1 MKISLADFGLEP
13 LGGGLDE
20 FDRDSGIFIHHKYD
34 PKDPNSLGWN
44 WVNAIYEDKS
54 GTLWV
59 GTSTDTALNKLDR
72 ATGKF
77 TRYLYDPKNI
87 KSLSLYSVHSIYED
101 SRGTLWIGTAAGL
114 NRFER
119 STETFTHFTTKDGIA
134 SDFIGAILEDN
145 SGYLWLKTLKGVSK
159 FDPRTGTFR
168 NYDASDGVNINPG
181 WGKASYKNKKG
192 EMLFGGT
199 NGFVRFYPDSV
210 KDNPHVPPIVIT
222 AFKVFDKPVPLDTAI
237 SEKKVLE
244 LSYRDDVFSFEF
256 VALNY
261 TSPEKNQ
268 YAYKLEGFDKDWIY
282 CGTRRYASYTNL
294 DGGTYVFKVKGSNN
308 DGVWNEAGTSIFV
321 IITPPFWKTWWF
333 RTISF
338 LTIAISIGG
347 TIRYIETTK
356 LRRRLRALEQQEAL
370 ERERLRISR
379 DMHDEVGA
387 NLTKISVMSELAL
400 KNRQTPDG
408 GTKELLK
415 ISQTAREVIDNI
427 GAILW
432 AINPRNDRLDN
443 LAGYIRESTSEF
455 LEMTPIKYS
464 FDFPEQIPGHPLSA
478 EARRNIFLT
487 MKEATNNVVKHSGAT
502 SVELHCRVSDH
513 EVEFSIQDNG
523 KGFII
528 EELPGRG
535 NGLLNM
541 KKRIED
547 IDGNFQIESQPG
559 HGTRIKLIVPL
570 T

>member
-1 MKISLADFGLEP
+1 MGGLNRFNRETETFTHYMNDP
-13 LGGGLDE
+13 NNPQSLGGNDIRSLLEDSKGTIWVGTLGSGLDRLDPVKSGGTDRAGGRFTHYTHDAGNPNSLGSNYILSLFEDKSGRLWIGTRDEGLDE
-20 FDRDSGIFIHHKYD
+20 YDRDSGIFIHYKHD
-34 PKDPNSLGWN
+34 PKDPNSLGSN

-59 GTSTDTALNKLDR
+59 GTATEKALNKLDR

-77 TRYLYDPKNI
+77 TRYLWDPKNI
-87 KSLSLYSVHSIYED
+87 KSLSFYSVHSIYED

-134 SDFIGAILEDN
+134 SDFIGAILEDD

-168 NYDASDGVNINPG
+168 NYDASDGVNINPS
-181 WGKASYKNKKG
+181 WGKASYKNKNG
-192 EMLFGGT
+192 EMFFGGT
-199 NGFVRFYPDSV
+199 NGFVRFYPDSI

-282 CGTRRYASYTNL
+282 CGTRRYASYTHL

-308 DGVWNEAGTSIFV
+308 DGVWNEAGTSIVV

-338 LTIAISIGG
+338 LTIAVSIGG

-387 NLTKISVMSELAL
+387 NLTKISVLSELAM
-400 KNRQTPDG
+400 KNRRD
-408 GTKELLK
+408 
-415 ISQTAREVIDNI
+415 
-427 GAILW
+427 
-432 AINPRNDRLDN
+432 
-443 LAGYIRESTSEF
+443 IRWSDKG
-455 LEMTPIKYS
+455 IAQ
-464 FDFPEQIPGHPLSA
+464 D
-478 EARRNIFLT
+478 LT
-487 MKEATNNVVKHSGAT
+487 NSSRG
-502 SVELHCRVSDH
+502 R
-513 EVEFSIQDNG
+513 SI
-523 KGFII
+523 
-528 EELPGRG
+528 
-535 NGLLNM
+535 
-541 KKRIED
+541 
-547 IDGNFQIESQPG
+547 
-559 HGTRIKLIVPL
+559 T
-570 T
+570 